1 MFNAFW
7 HVMLVDEI
15 GGEKLHDDLK
25 CYFHDCATLE
35 YGTKANMTHEPPEE
49 NNQDDRTL
57 N

>member
-35 YGTKANMTHEPPEE
+35 HGTKANMTHEPPKE
-49 NNQDDRTL
+49 NNQDDRML

>member
-35 YGTKANMTHEPPEE
+35 YGTKANMTHESPKE